1 MNNPDVTGRLV
12 LWAIELGEF
21 DILYRSRTL
30 IKAQALADI
39 VPEFTAKED
48 EDRRLVTWMI
58 QVDDLSNQRARGVKV
73 VLQSPEGDLIECA
86 VHLLF
91 PKTNTK
97 AEYEAVLLGLDLAK
111 ATRALSV
118 GIHNDSQV
126 IVEHINK
133 DYKVKGEQ
141 MKEYL
146 SMVKERVSQKFLAKF
161 VQVPR
166 EGNEQTDHLAKV
178 ASAEHMVI
186 TGEVLFFIQYSLAIN
201 EIDV

>member
-1 MNNPDVTGRLV
+1 MVQTDKPIQRAMKNPEATGRLV

-21 DILYRSRTL
+21 DILYRPRTA
-30 IKAQALADI
+30 IKAQALAYI
-39 VPEFTAKED
+39 VPEFIEKED

-58 QVDDLSNQRARGVKV
+58 RMDSSSNQRARGVKV

-86 VHLLF
+86 IHLLF
-91 PKTNTK
+91 PKTNSK
-97 AEYEAVLLGLDLAK
+97 AEYEAVLSGLDLAK
-111 ATRALSV
+111 ATRPLSV

-126 IVEHINK
+126 IIEHINR

-166 EGNEQTDHLAKV
+166 EGNE
-178 ASAEHMVI
+178 
-186 TGEVLFFIQYSLAIN
+186 
-201 EIDV
+201 